1 MLDPDHL
8 TAALLAV
15 LGIAVAL
22 TGISIPSVRARWAAA
37 LTGGGCQRCIVRPGA
52 VCDWCRPGSG
62 GAL

>member
-8 TAALLAV
+8 TAAMLALL
-15 LGIAVAL
+15 GTAVAF
-22 TGISIPSVRARWAAA
+22 TGLAIPSVRARWAAA
-37 LTGGGCQRCIVRPGA
+37 ITGGGCQRCTVRPGA

>member
-8 TAALLAV
+8 TALALAV
-15 LGIAVAL
+15 LGAVVAL
-22 TGISIPSVRARWAAA
+22 AGISIPSVRARWAAA
-37 LTGGGCQRCIVRPGA
+37 LTGGGCQRCTVRPGA